1 MAKTGEISTLRYKI
15 VQKFTLLWVLQNPIF
30 WKNIVRVFMRVNL
43 AAFILCF
50 RSRAQPK
57 RQAFHNPTWGAGT
70 VKIALMV
77 LKAYTGFSDRLL
89 VEHLNGNIHYQLLCG
104 IMITPFC
111 PITNYKIISA
121 VRNEIA
127 SRLNID
133 SLQEILASHWKSYLE
148 NLHVCM
154 TDACYESHT
163 RFSTDMKFLWESIEC
178 LQYKEYIRRSS

>member
-1 MAKTGEISTLRYKI
+1 MREYAPYAVCGEVAVVSELLEAQHIHAFLLHVPIAKEIGLSQSHLGRRNSKD
-15 VQKFTLLWVLQNPIF
+15 
-30 WKNIVRVFMRVNL
+30 
-43 AAFILCF
+43 
-50 RSRAQPK
+50 S
-57 RQAFHNPTWGAGT
+57 
-70 VKIALMV
+70 LMV

-104 IMITPFC
+104 IMITPSC

-127 SRLNID
+127 SCLNID